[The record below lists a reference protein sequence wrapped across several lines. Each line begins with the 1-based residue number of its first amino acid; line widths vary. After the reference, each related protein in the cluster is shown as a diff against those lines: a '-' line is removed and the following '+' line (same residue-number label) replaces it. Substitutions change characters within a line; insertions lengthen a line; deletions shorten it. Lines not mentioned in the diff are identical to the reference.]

1 MQTVS
6 QYKTKFI
13 WALFLF
19 FSVFGG
25 THRSEHAFLHSKV
38 QIVANP
44 QPFVWVSDISDDDAG
59 ASSYVFE
66 EDTIDEDSD
75 ADPCTNQ
82 KFHSLD
88 LLKSARVNTRY
99 FGFFKSA
106 YSLPLYILYCN
117 WKYHL
122 G

>member
-6 QYKTKFI
+6 QYKIKFI

-25 THRSEHAFLHSKV
+25 THRSEHAFLHGKV

-44 QPFVWVSDISDDDAG
+44 QPFVWLSDISDDEG
-59 ASSYVFE
+59 VSNYVFE
-66 EDTIDEDSD
+66 EDTIDEDRD
-75 ADPCTNQ
+75 ANPCGDQ
-82 KFHSLD
+82 KFNTLD
-88 LLKSARVNTRY
+88 LFKSARTY
-99 FGFFKSA
+99 THCLGFFKSA
-106 YSLPLYILYCN
+106 YSLPLYIRYCN

-122 G
+122 S